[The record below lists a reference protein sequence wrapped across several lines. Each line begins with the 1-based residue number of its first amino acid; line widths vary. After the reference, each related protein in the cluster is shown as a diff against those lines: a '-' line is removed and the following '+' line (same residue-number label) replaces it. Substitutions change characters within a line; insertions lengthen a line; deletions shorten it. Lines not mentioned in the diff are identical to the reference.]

1 MQQVRGTLL
10 KLIALPFVLGAFW
23 VWLSIG
29 EPGFDIYALLPVQPF
44 EESEARV
51 LEPAVGWAV
60 IGVLLA
66 IGLILWRAGSK
77 FSRSGKPT
85 FR

>member
-29 EPGFDIYALLPVQPF
+29 EPGFDIYALLPIQPF

-51 LEPAVGWAV
+51 LEPAVGWAI
-60 IGVLLA
+60 IGALLA
-66 IGLILWRAGSK
+66 TGLILWRAGSK
-77 FSRSGKPT
+77 FSGLRKAK